1 MAHHDKSARQFKKLT
16 PFFLLV
22 FPCIGIVQF
31 ADAAEYRSGKFK
43 ASIDTT
49 ISAGASF
56 RVEEQSDELAGTS
69 KGNDNFDKDDLVALP
84 FKGSNDIEIN
94 YGNVGAFVRFTYLYD
109 PVIEGKDDDEI
120 PPEAKSRLGHD
131 LRLLDAFIFG
141 STSIMGKSLDARLG
155 NQVLSWGESTF
166 ITGGLNTI
174 NPVDVGRI
182 LIPGAEIKEALL
194 PVPIFQL
201 SFPDILPYTG
211 VELFYQI
218 EWDETE
224 PPPVGTFFSF
234 TDLLGEGDGGSLTI
248 PGLEALGSVP
258 PGSNVYPEDGGQ
270 FGIHFSFTIPQL
282 DYTEIGLYFVNYHS
296 QTPVLSGTP
305 VTAFIPNPFPP
316 PSAFP
321 ALPTAS
327 YFWEYPE
334 DIRVYGLSANGQVG
348 DTALQG
354 EISYRPNL
362 AIGIAQEELLAALL
376 TGQTIKPY
384 QRYGIYQAQ
393 TTATRIYNHFV
404 LGSDRLTLVGEL
416 AYTWLEGDPG
426 GEHFDQDAFGFSG
439 AASIDYFD
447 VFPGVT
453 LTPGFSM
460 TWHVD
465 GTLGPFTENSKQ
477 ARASVE
483 ASYVDTWSITLSYA
497 GYFGENIYADR
508 DNVSLVGKYSF

>member
-1 MAHHDKSARQFKKLT
+1 MAHYCQSARHFKKWSLFT
-16 PFFLLV
+16 LFV
-22 FPCIGIVQF
+22 FPFIDVVQI

-49 ISAGASF
+49 ISAGVSL

-109 PVIEGKDDDEI
+109 PKIEGKDDDEI

-166 ITGGLNTI
+166 ISGGLNTI

-211 VELFYQI
+211 VEFFYQI
-218 EWDETE
+218 KWDETE

-234 TDLLGEGDGGSLTI
+234 TDLLGEGNGGSFTI

-258 PGSNVYPEDGGQ
+258 PGSNVYPDDGGQ

-282 DYTEIGLYFVNYHS
+282 DYTEIGLYFINYHS
-296 QTPVLSGTP
+296 QTPVLGGTP
-305 VTAFIPNPFPP
+305 ITALLIPP
-316 PSAFP
+316 PP
-321 ALPTAS
+321 VLPDLSTAS

-334 DIRVYGLSANGQVG
+334 NIRVYGLSANGQVG

-376 TGQTIKPY
+376 TGQTIKSY
-384 QRYGIYQAQ
+384 QRYGVYQAQ
-393 TTATRIYNHFV
+393 TTATRVFNHFA
-404 LGSDRLTLVGEL
+404 LGSDSLTLVGEL

-426 GEHFDQDAFGFSG
+426 GEHFDQDAFGFSVT
-439 AASIDYFD
+439 ALIDYFD
-447 VFPGVT
+447 VVPGIT

-483 ASYVDTWSITLSYA
+483 ASYVDTWSVDLSYS

-508 DNVSLVGKYSF
+508 DIISLVGKYSF